1 MTPRVPNFRTGNN
14 AAGRAYANLIPS
26 TLAGATRNMQRTG
39 SPLDP
44 ISPAIRAA
52 RMAAIVRAARSLRG
66 T

>member
-44 ISPAIRAA
+44 ISPANRAA
-52 RMAAIVRAARSLRG
+52 NGPRSLRG